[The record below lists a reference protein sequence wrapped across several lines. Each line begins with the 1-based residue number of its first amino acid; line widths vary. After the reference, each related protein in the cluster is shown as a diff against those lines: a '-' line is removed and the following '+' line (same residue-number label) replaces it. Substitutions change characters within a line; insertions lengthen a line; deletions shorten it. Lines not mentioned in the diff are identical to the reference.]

1 MPVADHLD
9 LSHITDLGQ
18 LERAITA
25 LQKVTDLAETLDA
38 LGFRPGMRD
47 IITDMVD
54 RGLREALGLPM
65 PHCDECQAGGP
76 HLWMTLNK
84 CIKCGYQ
91 C

>member
-1 MPVADHLD
+1 MTERLD
-9 LSHITDLGQ
+9 LSHITDLDQ

-54 RGLREALGLPM
+54 RGLREALGIEM
-65 PHCDECQAGGP
+65 PHCDECPGDGN
-76 HLWMTLNK
+76 HMWMTLNK
-84 CIKCGYQ
+84 CMKCGRQ
-91 C
+91 T